1 MKTMKIS
8 VGGTKQGEFGNQNLA
23 LNSGATN
30 NIGSKGSEKTA
41 DIQAYPAPSGA
52 SADRKILG
60 DHGNE
65 VYGNYAK

>member
-1 MKTMKIS
+1 MKNMKLS
-8 VGGTKQGEFGNQNLA
+8 VGGNKQGELGNQSLAKSGGMENNL
-23 LNSGATN
+23 
-30 NIGSKGSEKTA
+30 GSKGAVNTPV
-41 DIQAYPAPSGA
+41 IQAYPAPSGA